1 MKANAGVDTCLIGI
15 KLKPGAGR
23 EKIVSID
30 EREVCISVTAPP
42 VEGKANKALIKFLS
56 RTLDLPKSALEIKRG
71 ETSRI
76 KLVEIAGMTKEEAI
90 KKLTHK
96 VDRVLCG

>member
-1 MKANAGVDTCLIGI
+1 VKANAGVDTCLIGI
-15 KLKPGAGR
+15 RLKPGAGR

-30 EREVCISVTAPP
+30 EREVCVSVTAPP
-42 VEGKANKALIKFLS
+42 VEGKANKALVKFLS

-76 KLVEIAGMTKEEAI
+76 KLVEIAGMTKEEAMRKI
-90 KKLTHK
+90 RE
-96 VDRVLCG
+96 VSAP

>member
-1 MKANAGVDTCLIGI
+1 VKANAGVDTCFIGI

-42 VEGKANKALIKFLS
+42 LEGKANKALIKFLAQM
-56 RTLDLPKSALEIKRG
+56 LDVPKSALEIKRG

-76 KLVEIAGMTKEEAI
+76 KLVEIAGMTKEEAMRKI
-90 KKLTHK
+90 
-96 VDRVLCG
+96 RGI

>member
-23 EKIVSID
+23 EKIVSIG

-42 VEGKANKALIKFLS
+42 AEGKANKALVKFLS
-56 RTLDLPKSALEIKRG
+56 RTLDLPKSALEIIRG

-76 KLVEIAGMTKEEAI
+76 KLVKIAGMTKEEAMRKI
-90 KKLTHK
+90 RE
-96 VDRVLCG
+96 VSAP